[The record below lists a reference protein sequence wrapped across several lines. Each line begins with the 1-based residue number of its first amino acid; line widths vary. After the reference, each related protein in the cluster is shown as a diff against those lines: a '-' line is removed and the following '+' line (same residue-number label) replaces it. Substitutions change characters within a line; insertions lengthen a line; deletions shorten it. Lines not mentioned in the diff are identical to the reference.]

1 MCLLCPGT
9 LRHGYDTSFTSPS
22 TLQADTGRRNLEE
35 TSSEVGAW
43 LFRKRRE
50 REEYFLFIQS
60 VSVLVKGAR
69 LCKWIIERR
78 HFCVLLP
85 FVCPH
90 EAHIPRTQAQSGR
103 KLRLTL
109 NRTLLDGLIQED
121 PRQRLYGLDVSR
133 TALTQAI
140 YIL

>member
-1 MCLLCPGT
+1 MRSSDRSRTIAAAGVLGALV
-9 LRHGYDTSFTSPS
+9 HGYDTSFTSPS
-22 TLQADTGRRNLEE
+22 TLQ
-35 TSSEVGAW
+35 
-43 LFRKRRE
+43 
-50 REEYFLFIQS
+50 
-60 VSVLVKGAR
+60 
-69 LCKWIIERR
+69 
-78 HFCVLLP
+78 
-85 FVCPH
+85 
-90 EAHIPRTQAQSGR
+90 AHIPRTQAQSGR